1 MIAYVVSYNG
11 IQILWGRAYPEDLL
25 GRAGGAKPQGAY
37 SFLL

>member
-11 IQILWGRAYPEDLL
+11 IQILWGRADPENLL
-25 GRAGGAKPQGAY
+25 GRAGAKPPGAY